1 MTLKPGSRWKST
13 TCTAE
18 AVVIRPA
25 QTAGRPQCGGYD
37 MVPLGEAAAVESYP
51 PRDGFDGGCTV
62 GKRYRDT
69 ASGLEL
75 LCTKAGQGAFGFGG
89 AVLVMVETKQLPSS
103 D

>member
-18 AVVIRPA
+18 AVVVRPA
-25 QTAGRPQCGGYD
+25 QTAGLPQCGGHD
-37 MVPLGEAAAVESYP
+37 MVPLGEVAQDQPA
-51 PRDGFDGGCTV
+51 RDGFANGCAV
-62 GKRYRDT
+62 GKRYRDA

-75 LCTKAGQGAFGFGG
+75 LCTRAGQGTLSFGG
-89 AVLVMVETKQLPSS
+89 AVLAMVETKQLPSS